1 MYKTREK
8 YYIIIMSFKNDKE
21 YHAALENFVR
31 LRNDKNTPVLTLER
45 MYDSFVEEEYSR
57 MQDAAINCW
66 LDDTIADEV
75 FSDIFLSEQ
84 DLRLKAISFLDE
96 KMLPH
101 AEKIVNGEI
110 QSEE

>member
-1 MYKTREK
+1 MYKTCEK

-21 YHAALENFVR
+21 YHDALENFVR
-31 LRNDKNTPVLTLER
+31 LRNDKSTPVLTLEQ

-57 MQDAAINCW
+57 MQDAAIECW
-66 LDDTIADEV
+66 LDGTIADEI
-75 FSDIFLSEQ
+75 FSNIFLNEQ
-84 DLRLKAISFLDE
+84 DLRLRAITFLDE

-101 AEKIVNGEI
+101 AEKVVNGEI